1 MQAAE
6 GYVGISTLKNLRA
19 LSARRISTSAEKSH
33 PLDSVAPPATILND
47 VPTFSVRRAF
57 LDLHCLLAC
66 DAVHQIDEGA
76 FIVIQM
82 MPSRLHFYTFGPAP
96 ADADVRPAIS
106 RSVGVDCRLF
116 LRRET
121 PQSDC
126 QPANCVRR
134 SVHEMR
140 DLFSRPR
147 LRREFQQTS
156 IFPVRPT
163 TSVSRHLRFF
173 RVLPSF
179 LFWLNANPINP
190 STTKTAPATIS
201 QCGYSIAES
210 IA

>member
-1 MQAAE
+1 MHPTE
-6 GYVGISTLKNLRA
+6 SYVGISTLKNLRA

-33 PLDSVAPPATILND
+33 SLDSVAPPAAILND

-82 MPSRLHFYTFGPAP
+82 ILSRLHFYTFSPAP

-121 PQSDC
+121 PNRIANLRTASGDRFMRCAISSADRDC
-126 QPANCVRR
+126 AASSSKRR
-134 SVHEMR
+134 SS
-140 DLFSRPR
+140 L
-147 LRREFQQTS
+147 
-156 IFPVRPT
+156 
-163 TSVSRHLRFF
+163 
-173 RVLPSF
+173 
-179 LFWLNANPINP
+179 
-190 STTKTAPATIS
+190 
-201 QCGYSIAES
+201 
-210 IA
+210 